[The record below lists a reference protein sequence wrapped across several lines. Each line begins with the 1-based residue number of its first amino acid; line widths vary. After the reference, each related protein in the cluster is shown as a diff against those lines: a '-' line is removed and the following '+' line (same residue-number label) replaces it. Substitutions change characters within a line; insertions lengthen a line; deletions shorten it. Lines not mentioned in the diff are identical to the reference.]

1 MKSSTTAILV
11 LLSAF
16 AVAQTTIGDN
26 QTIDLSQSTSI
37 NDETPTATASDGA
50 ANTKNAAVGLKKSTM
65 EDVVKVVV
73 VGVAAAGLAA
83 AGV

>member
-1 MKSSTTAILV
+1 MKYSTTAILAV
-11 LLSAF
+11 LSAS
-16 AVAQTTIGDN
+16 ALAATTIGDN

-37 NDETPTATASDGA
+37 NDETPTATASDAA
-50 ANTKNAAVGLKKSTM
+50 ANTKNAAVGLRKNTV
-65 EDVVKVVV
+65 EDVIKVVV